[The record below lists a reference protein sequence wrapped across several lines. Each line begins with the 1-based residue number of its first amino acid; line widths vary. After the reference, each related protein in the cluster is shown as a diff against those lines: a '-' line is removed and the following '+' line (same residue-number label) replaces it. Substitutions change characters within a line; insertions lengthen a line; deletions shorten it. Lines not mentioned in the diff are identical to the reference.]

1 MKGTE
6 KIIAHIQ
13 AEAQAKADA
22 ILAQAEQQ
30 CAGIRED
37 YDKKA
42 KDAYA
47 DKIRAGV
54 KLSQDKADS
63 SMRLSQMEGKKA
75 VLAVK
80 QEMVSKSFD
89 MAVDMLTALDEEK
102 YVKLLSSLAARA
114 SVSGDESVRLNA
126 KDKALGPKV
135 VAGANALLAAEG
147 KKAALTVDEAEGS
160 FAGGLILCR
169 GSIEV
174 NCTVELLV
182 ELCRG
187 EMSAKLAGVLFA

>member
-6 KIIAHIQ
+6 KIIAHIK
-13 AEAQAKADA
+13 ADAQAQVDA

-30 CAGIRED
+30 CAGIRAD
-37 YDKKA
+37 YEEKA
-42 KDAYA
+42 NQAYT

-54 KLSQDKADS
+54 KLSQDNLDS
-63 SMRLSQMEGKKA
+63 QMRLSQMEARKELLSVKQDMVAKSFEKA
-75 VLAVK
+75 VA
-80 QEMVSKSFD
+80 
-89 MAVDMLTALDEEK
+89 MLTELEEGE
-102 YVKLLSSLAARA
+102 YVKLLSGLAAKA
-114 SVSGDESVRLNA
+114 SVTGDESILLNSR
-126 KDKALGPKV
+126 DKARGAAV
-135 VAGANALLAAEG
+135 VAAANALLAAEG
-147 KKAALTVDEAEGS
+147 KNAALTLDEGEGS
-160 FAGGLILCR
+160 FAGGLILRR

>member
-6 KIIAHIQ
+6 KIIAHIK
-13 AEAQAKADA
+13 AEAQAQVDA

-37 YDKKA
+37 YDNKA
-42 KDAYA
+42 KAAYA

-63 SMRLSQMEGKKA
+63 QKRLSQMEARKEI
-75 VLAVK
+75 LAVK
-80 QEMVSKSFD
+80 QAMVSESFD
-89 MAVDMLTALDEEK
+89 KATGMIAQLPEEQ
-102 YVKLLSSLAARA
+102 YVSFLSSLAAKA
-114 SVSGDESVRLNA
+114 AVTGEESIVLNA
-126 KDKALGPKV
+126 RDKAVGTKV
-135 VAGANALLAAEG
+135 LDGANALL
-147 KKAALTVDEAEGS
+147 KAAGKNAALSLDEAEGS
-160 FAGGLILCR
+160 FEGGLILRR

-187 EMSAKLAGVLFA
+187 EMAAKLAGVLFA